1 MRLVAFRKRLIDFKY
16 NEELL
21 QILIGFVESS
31 IEYDM
36 RGAVLGNMSVQSS
49 DGTFAMTVSKWNNG
63 RHCGRFYTS

>member
-1 MRLVAFRKRLIDFKY
+1 M
-16 NEELL
+16 